1 MRKHLYLAATAGAI
15 GVTAGAFGAHALK
28 IPLTESGTLSTWNTA
43 VLYNLIH
50 APALLG
56 AGLCSFT
63 ERPAVAAWLARANT
77 CWGIGIALFS
87 GSLYWL
93 SLGGPRWLGPITPLG
108 GIFLI
113 AGWLC
118 IIGAARKCLPATKK

>member
-1 MRKHLYLAATAGAI
+1 MRKHLYSAAIAGAI
-15 GVTAGAFGAHALK
+15 GVAAGAFGAHALK
-28 IPLTESGTLSTWNTA
+28 APLTESEMLSTWNTA

-56 AGLCSFT
+56 AGLFSFT
-63 ERPAVAAWLARANT
+63 DRPAVATWLARAST

-93 SLGGPRWLGPITPLG
+93 SLGGPRWLGPVTPLG

-118 IIGAARKCLPATKK
+118 VVGAARKLRPDANK